1 MDSMSAIEPLFAVPP
16 YALPRSEKTALL
28 LEELLRLTEHHRRSC
43 EPYRRMLDASR
54 ASRPAE
60 VKSLADLP
68 FLPVRLFKELE
79 LQSVPA
85 AAVVKTLT
93 SSGTTSQRVSRIAV
107 DRETSLLQTRALAEI
122 IKSFI
127 GPLRLPMIIVDC
139 PATAAKSSSLTARGA
154 GVVGLSNFG
163 RDHFYA
169 LDAEMQLDRPGLDAF
184 IAKHAAGPI
193 LIFGFT
199 FMVWEYWCEA
209 LRKAE
214 ASLSIP
220 QAILIHSGGWK
231 RLQEKAVDN
240 EQFKET
246 LRERC
251 GIRRVHNFYGM
262 VEQVGSV
269 YMECE
274 HGHLHAPSFAD
285 ILIRNPADWSLQPPG
300 TPGVVQTLSVLPR
313 SYPGHS
319 LLTEDRGTLLGVDD
333 CPCGR
338 QGAYFLIH
346 GRVPQ
351 AELRGCSDVHAQSV
365 SVPVG
370 GDFRGVETF
379 IPAAGKGLSP
389 EQACPPEFFSRP
401 PVLPFAEETFAL
413 LDGISTALFQ
423 SPELRIQPQLA
434 ALAFWLRKANTT
446 AMADAFLKTVGAR
459 EQVMPR
465 GVAFH
470 VAPSNVDT
478 IFAYSWAL
486 SLLAGNS
493 NVVRISQQR
502 SGQLEGL
509 LAVIARVFT
518 EPRWQ
523 ALAERNRVLSYGHE
537 EQTSRYFS
545 KQADVRVIW
554 GGDATIAQ
562 FRALPAKP
570 GTQDV
575 VFADKHSH
583 CAVKAS
589 AYVDLDP
596 SRAAALAKAFHGDAY
611 PFDQMACSSPRCVFF
626 VGEPSACREASAR
639 FWHMLA
645 QETQRVGQV
654 EPAAVSLNKLS
665 AAFEQCARD
674 PAGAWVQA
682 LDARAPTVVHVG
694 RVAEAAAAPACGG
707 GFFLES
713 FVDALDAI
721 AVVANHSAQTLT
733 HAGFSEVELHE
744 ASGTL
749 CRNGFDR
756 VVPVG
761 QALVFSPVWD
771 GYVLLGELT
780 RRVTIA

>member
-1 MDSMSAIEPLFAVPP
+1 M
-16 YALPRSEKTALL
+16 R
-28 LEELLRLTEHHRRSC
+28 
-43 EPYRRMLDASR
+43 
-54 ASRPAE
+54 
-60 VKSLADLP
+60 
-68 FLPVRLFKELE
+68 
-79 LQSVPA
+79 
-85 AAVVKTLT
+85 
-93 SSGTTSQRVSRIAV
+93 
-107 DRETSLLQTRALAEI
+107 
-122 IKSFI
+122 
-127 GPLRLPMIIVDC
+127 
-139 PATAAKSSSLTARGA
+139 
-154 GVVGLSNFG
+154 
-163 RDHFYA
+163 
-169 LDAEMQLDRPGLDAF
+169 LDRPGLDAF
-184 IAKHAAGPI
+184 LAKHAAGPI

-199 FMVWEYWCEA
+199 FMVWEYLCEA
-209 LRKAE
+209 LRKEDAR
-214 ASLSIP
+214 LSIP
-220 QAILIHSGGWK
+220 QAVLIHSGGWK
-231 RLQEKAVDN
+231 RMQERAVGN
-240 EQFKET
+240 KQFKEV

-319 LLTEDRGTLLGVDD
+319 LLTEDWGTLLGVDD

-338 QGAYFLIH
+338 QGAHFLIH

-365 SVPVG
+365 SIPGG
-370 GDFRGVETF
+370 GDSPGVETF
-379 IPAAGKGLSP
+379 IPAAGRGLTP
-389 EQACPPEFFSRP
+389 ELACPPEFFSRT
-401 PVLPFAEETFAL
+401 PVLPFAEETIAL

-423 SPELRIQPQLA
+423 SPAMRTQPQMA

-446 AMADAFLKTVGAR
+446 AMADAFLRTVGPR
-459 EQVMPR
+459 ERVMPR
-465 GVAFH
+465 GAAFH

-502 SGQLEGL
+502 SEQLEGL
-509 LAVIARVFT
+509 LAIIAEVFAA
-518 EPRWQ
+518 PRWQ
-523 ALAERNRVLSYGHE
+523 ALAERNIVLSYGHE
-537 EQTSRYFS
+537 ELTSRYFS
-545 KQADVRVIW
+545 RQADVRVIW
-554 GGDATIAQ
+554 GGDATIAG

-570 GTQDV
+570 GAQDV

-583 CAVKAS
+583 CAVKAT
-589 AYVDLDP
+589 AYLDMDSP
-596 SRAAALAKAFHGDAY
+596 RAEALAKAFHADAY

-626 VGEPSACREASAR
+626 VGEPGACREASTR
-639 FWHMLA
+639 FWNLLA
-645 QETQRVGQV
+645 QETHRVAQV

-665 AAFEQCARD
+665 AAFERCARD

-682 LDARAPTVVHVG
+682 LDARAPTVVHIG
-694 RVAEAAAAPACGG
+694 NPAEAAVAPACGG
-707 GFFLES
+707 GFFLEC
-713 FVDALDAI
+713 FVAGLE
-721 AVVANHSAQTLT
+721 AVAAVADRSAQTLT
-733 HAGFSEVELHE
+733 HAGFSDQDLQE

-749 CRNGFDR
+749 CRSGFDR

-780 RRVTIA
+780 RRITIA

>member
-1 MDSMSAIEPLFAVPP
+1 MDSKSAIDPLFAVPP
-16 YALPRSEKTALL
+16 YSLPQREKSARL

-43 EPYRRMLDASR
+43 ELYRRMLDASQT
-54 ASRPAE
+54 SRPAE

-85 AAVVKTLT
+85 TEVLKTLT

-107 DRETSLLQTRALAEI
+107 DRETSQLQTRALAEI
-122 IKSFI
+122 VKSFI
-127 GPLRLPMIIVDC
+127 GPQRLPMIIVDC
-139 PATAAKSSSLTARGA
+139 PATAAKSASLTARGA

-169 LDAEMQLDRPGLDAF
+169 LDAEMNLDRPGLDAF
-184 IAKHAAGPI
+184 IARHAAGPV
-193 LIFGFT
+193 LVFGFT
-199 FMVWEYWCEA
+199 FMVWEYLCEA
-209 LRKAE
+209 LRKAD

-231 RLQEKAVDN
+231 QLQEKAVGN

-338 QGAYFLIH
+338 QGAHFLIH

-365 SVPVG
+365 SIPGG
-370 GDFRGVETF
+370 GDSRGVETF
-379 IPAAGKGLSP
+379 IPAAGRGLTP

-401 PVLPFAEETFAL
+401 PVLPFAEDTFAL

-423 SPELRIQPQLA
+423 SPEMRTQPQLA

-446 AMADAFLKTVGAR
+446 AMADAFLRTVGSGER
-459 EQVMPR
+459 VMPR
-465 GVAFH
+465 GLAFH

-502 SGQLEGL
+502 SEQLAGL
-509 LAVIARVFT
+509 LAIIAKVFT
-518 EPRWQ
+518 EPRWR
-523 ALAERNRVLSYGHE
+523 ALAERNVVLSYGHE
-537 EQTSRYFS
+537 ERTSRYVS
-545 KQADVRVIW
+545 TQADVRVIW
-554 GGDATIAQ
+554 GGDATIAG
-562 FRALPAKP
+562 FRALPTKP

-575 VFADKHSH
+575 VFADKQSH

-589 AYVDLDP
+589 AYLDMDP
-596 SRAAALAKAFHGDAY
+596 SRAEALAKAFYTDAY
-611 PFDQMACSSPRCVFF
+611 PFDQLACSSPRCVFF
-626 VGEPSACREASAR
+626 VGEANTCRQASAR
-639 FWHMLA
+639 FWRLLA
-645 QETQRVGQV
+645 QVVLRAAQA

-665 AAFEQCARD
+665 AAFERCARD
-674 PAGAWVQA
+674 PEGTWIQA

-694 RVAEAAAAPACGG
+694 APAEAAAAAACGG
-707 GFFLES
+707 GFFLEC
-713 FVDALDAI
+713 FVTSLEAI
-721 AVVANHSAQTLT
+721 AVVANRSAQTLT
-733 HAGFSEVELHE
+733 YAGFSETELHQ
-744 ASGTL
+744 ASATL

-761 QALVFSPVWD
+761 QALMFSPVWD

-780 RRVTIA
+780 RRITIV